1 MDSVSG
7 FLGLIKK
14 AGKLEV
20 GEEPVGASCRAKKA
34 SLVITASDAAPNSV
48 RRATHFSEAGKIPIL
63 PVLLDKEQLGQAIG
77 RPPCSMIS
85 INDIG
90 FAAALAKKLVAVSP
104 EDGELI
110 LEQLTKK
117 SARAMQRRKEKR
129 AHEKNLLRGKK
140 TPRLSRVEGKKKS

>member
-1 MDSVSG
+1 MDNVSA

-34 SLVITASDAAPNSV
+34 YLVITASDAAPNSI
-48 RRATHFSEAGKIPIL
+48 RRAEHFAEAGKTPVL
-63 PVLLDKEQLGQAIG
+63 PVSLDKEQLGRAIG

-85 INDIG
+85 INDVG
-90 FAAALAKKLVAVSP
+90 FAASLAKKLVAVNP
-104 EDGELI
+104 ELDELVS
-110 LEQLTKK
+110 EQLAIK
-117 SARAMQRRKEKR
+117 SARTMQRRKEKR

-140 TPRLSRVEGKKKS
+140 KPRLSRIEGEKKS